1 MRRASLLAVSAC
13 LGLATGVAGGGGSG
27 TTTRAFV
34 LDRVTGQQLWSWQGA
49 GEIESSPAV
58 VDGVDYLGDSSGD
71 V

>member
-34 LDRVTGQQLWSWQGA
+34 LDRVTGRQRA